1 MLLFKLRD
9 LVLPAIAFLG
19 LLQSVLLLSD
29 DLIRRDKDLFDL
41 FLVRVVVSSLNLRVL
56 FVFRVQVKDDLC
68 ELSDLLR
75 HLVMSLF

>member
-19 LLQSVLLLSD
+19 LLQSVLLLCD